1 MMAEYIDKKAALAYI
16 IFGVVGRN
24 ITCGELRGAI
34 EHLPTVEIVRCR
46 ACKWAYIR
54 TKAEIERKPITT
66 TPVLCERCATAMELD
81 DYCSYGER
89 SE

>member
-1 MMAEYIDKKAALAYI
+1 MAEYIHREAALEYI

-46 ACKWAYIR
+46 ECKWAYFY
-54 TKAEIERKPITT
+54 TKAEIERKPIPTM
-66 TPVLCERCATAMELD
+66 PVLCERMATAMELD

-89 SE
+89 KE